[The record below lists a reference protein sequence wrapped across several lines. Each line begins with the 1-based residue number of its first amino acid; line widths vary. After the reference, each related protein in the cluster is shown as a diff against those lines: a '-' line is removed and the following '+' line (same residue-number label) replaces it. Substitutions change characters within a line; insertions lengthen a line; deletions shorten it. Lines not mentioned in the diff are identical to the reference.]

1 MMSTIE
7 SQDDN
12 NFYNLL
18 IYMCQQNLL
27 KKFCF
32 YMLHCEYHFTHTFP
46 YNDYVVENIYR
57 DLKKMYRKNIA
68 ELMFFNDFENLR
80 SELLIILNHMEN
92 YMIDKNIK
100 FEV

>member
-1 MMSTIE
+1 MSTIE

-46 YNDYVVENIYR
+46 YNGYVVENI
-57 DLKKMYRKNIA
+57 
-68 ELMFFNDFENLR
+68 
-80 SELLIILNHMEN
+80 
-92 YMIDKNIK
+92 
-100 FEV
+100 